1 MIRVTR
7 DSKYAPCGY
16 LVMRAPFDKYDE
28 KNTILFQ
35 SDWDFPGL
43 AQTFGWNMSVEQ
55 ATAPHVFCS
64 HDGTDGT
71 ITCPVCGLRAGDF
84 ISAAIDY
91 LDEILDEKEVED
103 PGYFPEPCV
112 I

>member
-43 AQTFGWNMSVEQ
+43 ASTFGWVIPTVSEESVYCQHE
-55 ATAPHVFCS
+55 
-64 HDGTDGT
+64 GTDGT
-71 ITCPVCGLRAGDF
+71 IDCPRCGLKAGEM
-84 ISAAIDY
+84 ISEAADY
-91 LDEILDEKEVED
+91 LNGILDDKEVED
-103 PGYFPEPCV
+103 PGYFPESE
-112 I
+112 